1 VSGIFSS
8 LATPEERKAM
18 AEAIAHN
25 CDCYLDNGQ
34 TVRCASHSMALAQT
48 PADAL
53 TLQRLLY
60 VRRVL
65 LPRLAAQEFGI

>member
-1 VSGIFSS
+1 MPSVFSS
-8 LATPEERKAM
+8 IATPQERKDL

-25 CDCYLDNGQ
+25 CACRSDGSRL
-34 TVRCASHSMALAQT
+34 VRCASHALALAQT
-48 PADAL
+48 PADDL

-65 LPRLAAQEFGI
+65 LPRLRAQEFDI